1 MASRSAHPRAGRPAR
16 RASDRREPV
25 RYAVVGLG
33 WIAQSAI
40 LPAFANAR
48 RNSVLAALVSDDP
61 TKLRKLG
68 RKYQV
73 DRLYSYEDYHRC
85 LREESLDAVFI
96 ALPNTMH
103 RQYAEAAA
111 AAGVHVLCEKPLA
124 TTESDCEAVIE
135 ACQKARVKLM
145 VAYRLHFERAN
156 LEAVQTVR
164 SGKLGE
170 PRIFHSVFTN
180 QVEPGNLRLR
190 GDEGGALFDIG
201 IYCLNAA
208 RYLFRAEPEE
218 ALAWHVTG
226 DDRRFEEVP
235 EMTAAVLR
243 FPGNRLASFT
253 CSFGAS
259 GVAAYEIVG
268 TRASLRVD
276 PAYSIAEDLVH
287 RFTRKG
293 KTRTRVFKARDQFAP
308 ELLYFSDCIRYD
320 RQPEPSGEE
329 GLADVRAL
337 RALEESARTGRR
349 VKLAPFERDAR
360 PQLGQAIARP
370 VPPEPELVRAKDPT
384 PST

>member
-1 MASRSAHPRAGRPAR
+1 MAR
-16 RASDRREPV
+16 RATSAGAVGRKIKRAGVRLEPL

-68 RKYQV
+68 RTYGV
-73 DRLYSYEDYHRC
+73 ERLYSYQDYDRC
-85 LREESLDAVFI
+85 LREGIDAVFI

-103 RQYAEAAA
+103 RAYAEAAA

-124 TTESDCEAVIE
+124 TTEKDCEAMIE
-135 ACQKARVKLM
+135 ACRKAGVKLM

-156 LEAVQTVR
+156 LEAVRMVR

-170 PRIFHSVFTN
+170 PRIFSSVFTN
-180 QVEPGNLRLR
+180 DVERGNVRLR
-190 GDEGGALFDIG
+190 AGEGGALFDIG
-201 IYCLNAA
+201 IYCVNAA
-208 RYLFRAEPEE
+208 RYLFAAEPEE
-218 ALAWHVTG
+218 VVAWHSTRS
-226 DDRRFEEVP
+226 DPRFEAVP
-235 EMTAAVLR
+235 EMTSGVLR
-243 FPGNRLASFT
+243 FPGGRLASFT

-259 GVAAYEIVG
+259 GVDAYQIVG

-287 RFTRKG
+287 HVTRDGRTRK
-293 KTRTRVFKARDQFAP
+293 RVFKARDQFAA
-308 ELLYFSDCIRYD
+308 ELVYFSDCIRHD
-320 RQPEPSGEE
+320 VEPEPSGEE

-337 RALEESARTGRR
+337 AALEESARSHRR
-349 VKLAPFERDAR
+349 VKLAAFEKEQR
-360 PQLGQAIARP
+360 PDVDQAITRP
-370 VPPEPELVRAKDPT
+370 VPEEPELVHAKDPT